1 MNNIPNDFYLPNW
14 SAASKCHDWKNYV
27 SDDLKS
33 IWITFSDE
41 QRQILAANF
50 DEIASREEWD

>member
-1 MNNIPNDFYLPNW
+1 MNKPPNDFYNPSW
-14 SAASKCHDWKNYV
+14 SEVSKIHDWKNYV

-41 QRQILAANF
+41 QRQIIAANF
-50 DEIASREEWD
+50 NEMASREEWD